1 MARGLA
7 WSGPAGHRRSA
18 RRRTYTAEIV
28 TGVNAMTCEPPSKS
42 AIPLTLELARV
53 RLPSGGKCTGGMR
66 SLLVSASATSS
77 VNMSWVRI
85 SDHAWSWRSRPPAFV
100 LLVQTARPDPYP
112 DWPDHV

>member
-1 MARGLA
+1 
-7 WSGPAGHRRSA
+7 
-18 RRRTYTAEIV
+18 
-28 TGVNAMTCEPPSKS
+28 
-42 AIPLTLELARV
+42 
-53 RLPSGGKCTGGMR
+53 MR

-112 DWPDHV
+112 EWPDHV